1 MASMGEAVST
11 APGRGRAAGLRFASD
26 ERLARRAAQGDAAA
40 FATIFRRYQR
50 DLSRYCQAILGSRE
64 QAEDALQN
72 TMVSAMK
79 ALPGETRE
87 ISLKPWLYR
96 VAHNESISLMR
107 QRRPLEEIDPEL
119 PARDADPGPRAEA
132 REGLATLLGD
142 LETLP
147 DRQRGALIMRELADF
162 DYADIAASFDFSE
175 GAARQAI
182 YEARKALLEMA
193 EGREMTCAA
202 IRAEISENDRRILRG
217 RRLSAHLRGCAGCRE
232 FEAAIKQRREEFAQ
246 IAPLAPAVGAA
257 ILQSVLGSSAAG
269 TGGGLG
275 TVGGAGGILGGA
287 TAVKSAAAVVAVAAA
302 GVGAADLAGVVD
314 IGGSGSQPTSS
325 RETSPGAASEAGAR
339 GTPGAKGADDSGAGR
354 GAGQSTG
361 DGQGGK
367 PAADGAGNG
376 KGNANGHGKG
386 QGKPGNGN
394 ANGQGNGNAVGQGGT
409 PPGQA
414 QTPPGQS
421 GSASSTPLGPPP
433 GQAMTPPG
441 QGGTAPGQAGTSP
454 GAAGTAPGVAG
465 TSPGQAGTAG
475 AQGQRPADAGPPERL
490 LPQP

>member
-1 MASMGEAVST
+1 MDAMGEAVST
-11 APGRGRAAGLRFASD
+11 APSRGRAAGLRFATD
-26 ERLARRAAQGDAAA
+26 ERLARRAAQGDGAA
-40 FATIFRRYQR
+40 FAAIFRRYQR

-119 PARDADPGPRAEA
+119 PAQDADPGPRAEA

-202 IRAEISENDRRILRG
+202 IRAEMSENDRRVLRG
-217 RRLSAHLRGCAGCRE
+217 RRLRAHLRGCAGCRE

-246 IAPLAPAVGAA
+246 IAPLAPAVSAA

-275 TVGGAGGILGGA
+275 SIGGAGGILGGA
-287 TAVKSAAAVVAVAAA
+287 GAVKSAAAVVAVAAA

-314 IGGSGSQPTSS
+314 LGGKGSQPTSAS
-325 RETSPGAASEAGAR
+325 EAPPGAASEAGTR
-339 GTPGAKGADDSGAGR
+339 GMPDAKGTDHTGAGR
-354 GAGQSTG
+354 GAAGGQSAG
-361 DGQGGK
+361 EGQGAK
-367 PAADGAGNG
+367 PATSGAGNG

-394 ANGQGNGNAVGQGGT
+394 AYGQGNANAVGQGGT

-421 GSASSTPLGPPP
+421 GSASSTPMGPPP

-441 QGGTAPGQAGTSP
+441 QGGTPPGQAGTSP
-454 GAAGTAPGVAG
+454 GTAGTAPGVSG
-465 TSPGQAGTAG
+465 TSPPQAGTAG
-475 AQGQRPADAGPPERL
+475 TQGQRPADAGPPERL
-490 LPQP
+490 LP